1 MTDLNLTQDYQSF
14 IEDIKTRILSSR
26 YQAARAVN
34 KELILLYHHIGTQI
48 LEKQKAQGW
57 GAKVIEHLSRDL
69 KSNFPEMKG
78 FSSRNLKYMRHFA
91 ELYPDL
97 EFVQQVAAQLPW
109 FHIATL
115 ITQIKNAEERL
126 FYMQKVIEHG
136 WSRNILEMQIE
147 VNLYQRQGKA
157 TTNFKERLPSLQSDL
172 ANETLKNPY
181 NFDFLSLGEAAQERE
196 IEKGLVKHIEKF
208 LLELGDG
215 FAYLGRQYSI
225 VVDEDEY
232 FIDMLFYHIKLRCF
246 VVIELKAGKFKP
258 SYTGQLNFYLSA
270 IDEKLK
276 QETDN
281 PSIGLLLCKSSR
293 GVSAEYALRNLN
305 SPIGVAEYRLT
316 ETLPDTIKTALPSI
330 EQIEFEL
337 SKHLKAAEAQEHGKD
352 HSESEEK

>member
-1 MTDLNLTQDYQSF
+1 MTELNITQDYQLF

-26 YQAARAVN
+26 YRAARAVN

-48 LEKQKAQGW
+48 IEKQKAQGW
-57 GAKVIEHLSRDL
+57 GAKVIEHLSKDL
-69 KSNFPEMKG
+69 KMAFPEMRG
-78 FSSRNLKYMRHFA
+78 FSSRNLKYMRQFA
-91 ELYPDL
+91 ELYPDI
-97 EFVQQVAAQLPW
+97 EFVQQFAAQLPW

-115 ITQIKNAEERL
+115 ITQLKNAEERL
-126 FYMQKVIEHG
+126 FYMHKAIEQG

-157 TTNFKERLPSLQSDL
+157 ITNFKERLPSSQSDL

-181 NFDFLSLGEAAQERE
+181 NFDFLSLGDEAQERE
-196 IEKGLVKHIEKF
+196 IEKGLVKHIENF
-208 LLELGDG
+208 LLELGEG

-225 VVDEDEY
+225 VVDDDEY

-276 QETDN
+276 QATDN
-281 PSIGLLLCKSSR
+281 PTIGLLLCKSSK
-293 GVSAEYALRNLN
+293 GVSAEYALRNLH

-316 ETLPDTIKTALPSI
+316 EALPENIKSALPSI

-337 SKHLKAAEAQEHGKD
+337 SKHLN
-352 HSESEEK
+352 SEEDQEQGND